1 MRQRSLKILTAAMA
15 LALLVPTAAGAQE
28 SDKQPAF
35 DLAGFFEG
43 TSVSAGEVRTLF
55 VFRDTFTAT
64 FSGRREG
71 DRLRLD
77 ERFVFADGPRLQRWD
92 LTVTGQDIAGT
103 VETELRDG
111 SLAPPVPVVGRRT
124 AAGAVLTYEG
134 HAPGGGG
141 RRLAFRHE
149 MTANADGTVSNH
161 VGIGKFGLRL
171 AVSDVVFAKSAAALA
186 AHSPPR

>member
-1 MRQRSLKILTAAMA
+1 MRARWLKALVAAA
-15 LALLVPTAAGAQE
+15 VLALLVPAAARSKDSGT
-28 SDKQPAF
+28 PTF

-55 VFRDTFTAT
+55 VVRDTFTAT

-71 DRLRLD
+71 NRLQLD
-77 ERFVFADGPRLQRWD
+77 ERFVFSDGPRLQRWD
-92 LTVTGQDIAGT
+92 LTVAGQEIAGT

-111 SLAPPVPVVGRRT
+111 KLAPPVPVTGRRSAT
-124 AAGAVLTYEG
+124 GAVLTYEG
-134 HAPGGGG
+134 HAPGGGE
-141 RRLAFRHE
+141 RLLAFRHE

-186 AHSPPR
+186 AHLPPR